1 MCQSAD
7 EYPALH
13 LRISLLGYQTDILSW
28 VSERLAVVFKRA
40 RSFGEMV
47 WMYVCPG
54 VPGTK
59 LMMLSYQKPSCV
71 SESNLDANP
80 NMSFP

>member
-7 EYPALH
+7 EYPAVH

-40 RSFGEMV
+40 GCLGRWYG
-47 WMYVCPG
+47 WMDVLGY
-54 VPGTK
+54 
-59 LMMLSYQKPSCV
+59 L
-71 SESNLDANP
+71 EP
-80 NMSFP
+80 N